1 MSENKILKSCRTFY
15 INPKEVNK
23 KKATRKAVILADS
36 KGKYIEREITTEH
49 CLNIKFIVKS
59 GWTVQKCI
67 DWVEKNLTTTF
78 HANET
83 YTFYIWL
90 GTCDITNLD
99 RSTRLISLDS
109 DSNRNIRYIIRKF
122 QELKEAITSRIIR
135 SDIVFLEVP
144 SISIQHWNYKKGHI
158 EYQDYQ
164 EQDTHLEYQLDELNL
179 EIRRLNGSENRS
191 PKFMQDLWRGSKGHN
206 PKGKT
211 TTYTN
216 LSLLEDDGVHPK
228 KILARLWL
236 RRIATKALQDCF
248 SQLPPK
254 KRKKNKSK
262 KNQRR
267 QNKAG
272 PVT

>member
-1 MSENKILKSCRTFY
+1 MSEKKILKSCRTFY

-23 KKATRKAVILADS
+23 KKATRKVVILADS

-78 HANET
+78 HVNET

-144 SISIQHWNYKKGHI
+144 SISIQHWNYKKGI
-158 EYQDYQ
+158 
-164 EQDTHLEYQLDELNL
+164 LNTRT
-179 EIRRLNGSENRS
+179 I
-191 PKFMQDLWRGSKGHN
+191 
-206 PKGKT
+206 
-211 TTYTN
+211 
-216 LSLLEDDGVHPK
+216 
-228 KILARLWL
+228 
-236 RRIATKALQDCF
+236 
-248 SQLPPK
+248 
-254 KRKKNKSK
+254 KSK
-262 KNQRR
+262 TRTLSIN
-267 QNKAG
+267 
-272 PVT
+272 